1 MAKQADPAVEILS
14 SIDIFSGLDESHLA
28 MIRQAA
34 RDHTFVAG
42 QPVVEEGGAD
52 KRMYVIL
59 AGTADV
65 LIGGETVANLGA
77 GDYFGEIAVFDG
89 GDRTASVT
97 ATTDVTAISV
107 NSINLRS
114 LIKEHPQMGLNLIEG
129 LCSRVRKLG
138 SSPTH

>member
-1 MAKQADPAVEILS
+1 MAKQADPAVEMLG
-14 SIDIFSGLDESHLA
+14 SIDIFCGLDDSHLS

-34 RDHTFVAG
+34 RDHTFSAG
-42 QPVVEEGGAD
+42 QTVVEEGGAD

-65 LIGGETVANLGA
+65 LMSGATIAHLGP

-89 GDRTASVT
+89 GDRTASVV
-97 ATTDVTAISV
+97 ATTDVTGISV

-114 LIKEHPQMGLNLIEG
+114 LIRENPQMGLNLIEG
-129 LCSRVRKLG
+129 LCARVRKL
-138 SSPTH
+138 SPSQTQ

>member
-1 MAKQADPAVEILS
+1 MAKQADPAVKMLG
-14 SIDIFSGLDESHLA
+14 SIDIFCGLDESHLA

-34 RDHTFVAG
+34 RDHTFMAG

-59 AGTADV
+59 SGTADV
-65 LIGGETVANLGA
+65 LIGGENIAHLGP

-89 GDRTASVT
+89 GDRTASVV
-97 ATTDVTAISV
+97 ATTDVTAMSV

-114 LIKEHPQMGLNLIEG
+114 LIRENPQMGLNLIEG
-129 LCSRVRKLG
+129 LCTRVRKLG
-138 SSPTH
+138 SSPTN

>member
-1 MAKQADPAVEILS
+1 MAKQADPAVKMLG
-14 SIDIFSGLDESHLA
+14 SIDIFCGLDESHLA

-34 RDHTFVAG
+34 RDHNFMAG

-59 AGTADV
+59 SGTADV
-65 LIGGETVANLGA
+65 LIGGENIAHLGP

-89 GDRTASVT
+89 GDRTASVV
-97 ATTDVTAISV
+97 AAADVTAISV

-114 LIKEHPQMGLNLIEG
+114 LIKENPQMGLNLIEG
-129 LCSRVRKLG
+129 LCSRVRALG
-138 SSPTH
+138 SSPTN

>member
-1 MAKQADPAVEILS
+1 MAKQVDPAVEMLS
-14 SIDIFSGLDESHLA
+14 SIDIFCGLDESHLA

-42 QPVVEEGGAD
+42 QTVVEEGGAD

-59 AGTADV
+59 AGNADV
-65 LIGGETVANLGA
+65 VIAGETVAHLGP

-89 GDRTASVT
+89 GDRTASVA

-114 LIKEHPQMGLNLIEG
+114 LIKENPQMGLNLIEG
-129 LCSRVRKLG
+129 LCSRVRALG
-138 SSPTH
+138 NSPTN

>member
-1 MAKQADPAVEILS
+1 MAKQADPAAEMLG
-14 SIDIFSGLDESHLA
+14 SIDIFCGLDESHLS

-34 RDHTFVAG
+34 RDHTFMAG
-42 QPVVEEGGAD
+42 QAVVEEGGAD

-59 AGTADV
+59 SGDADV
-65 LIGGETVANLGA
+65 LIAGDTVAHLRP

-89 GDRTASVT
+89 GDRTASVV

-114 LIKEHPQMGLNLIEG
+114 LIRENPQMGLNLIEG
-129 LCSRVRKLG
+129 LCNRVRKLG
-138 SSPTH
+138 SSPTN

>member
-1 MAKQADPAVEILS
+1 MAKQSDPAVEMLG
-14 SIDIFSGLDESHLA
+14 SIDIFCGLDESHLA

-34 RDHTFVAG
+34 RDHTFMAG

-59 AGTADV
+59 AGTAEV
-65 LIGGETVANLGA
+65 LIAGATIAHLGP

-89 GDRTASVT
+89 GDRTASVV
-97 ATTDVTAISV
+97 AATDVTAISV

-114 LIKEHPQMGLNLIEG
+114 LIKENPQMGLNLIEG
-129 LCSRVRKLG
+129 LCSRVRALG
-138 SSPTH
+138 SSPTN